1 MSRIKTHVKTGD
13 YVLVIAGNEK
23 NGKGKILQVIPDKQ
37 QVIIEGVRMIKKHA
51 RKSQDRPD
59 GGIIELEGPIHI
71 SNVKKIDA
79 PKAKK
84 TAKKATKKAAKKAA
98 KPAEEVVSEAEEV
111 VSETEEVVSETET
124 TEKS

>member
-13 YVLVIAGNEK
+13 YVQVIAGNNKPES
-23 NGKGKILQVIPDKQ
+23 GKVLQVIPDKQ
-37 QVIIEGVRMIKKHA
+37 QVNIEGVRMIKKHA

-79 PKAKK
+79 PKTKK
-84 TAKKATKKAAKKAA
+84 TAKKAAKKAA
-98 KPAEEVVSEAEEV
+98 KPAEEVTSD
-111 VSETEEVVSETET
+111 TET
-124 TEKS
+124 KENS